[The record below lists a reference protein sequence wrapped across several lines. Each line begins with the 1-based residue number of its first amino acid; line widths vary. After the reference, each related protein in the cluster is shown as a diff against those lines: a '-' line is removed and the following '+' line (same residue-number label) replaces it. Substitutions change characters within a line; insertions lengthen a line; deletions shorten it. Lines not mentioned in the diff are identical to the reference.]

1 MEKTDKINETIVQER
16 EIVQTQANGI
26 PNSLKENIA
35 GLARFGGFSFIES
48 TIEGTQNINPEK
60 KARKKIFLG
69 NASKQNE
76 REALLDNLD
85 LWIEL
90 LSSNEDT
97 SELITKCRAKNEKL
111 AALLKKNQA
120 TTVDTVKELER
131 SYREISQFYVNTG
144 SDKLTNISI
153 VNASSEQITD
163 LDNPLFIEYIANEL
177 RQNFDKLDL
186 SGNYSLLVIPGYMG
200 SKQIID
206 KWAEIAHRN
215 KVQLFTDFADLDQP
229 DDVVEMFDSSY
240 LAGGDVFRSHISLSC
255 NWPIGRNRYAELDET
270 DDLRISPSS
279 GLAGKVYMTPMSQVT
294 AGKKYGVIN
303 EVSSVAFPL
312 KKSEISLLEKMGL
325 IPMVNEY
332 GSVMAF
338 SAKTLFN
345 GDNLGLQTYSVVR
358 VFDYV
363 TKVFFDFLNR
373 RTFENWN
380 PKLEKDIRR
389 QIVNFLDSITGPDGL
404 IEKFKIIRFERDPE
418 NKDRIYLDIN
428 LTPYFPA
435 KNYILR
441 LEGTK
446 GDDDVKWDSECNQE

>member
-200 SKQIID
+200 SIQIIVI
-206 KWAEIAHRN
+206 WAEIAHRN